1 LWGAHLKS
9 QIRRK
14 KVSNRSAVFGGAGFI
29 GTNLVY
35 QLIEDG
41 QQVFNFDNL
50 SGLGNLLNIAELMQQ
65 SNHSF
70 ARCDVTNSEEIRQ
83 SLLMAA
89 PDTIFFCI
97 TPKKLDSSN
106 ALEPFECFLKTLK
119 NWRETF
125 ADRVL
130 PVSKIV
136 IVISEFHK
144 SQKQLKKVYDDIKAV
159 IDQYV
164 AEGLPVTSLFVP
176 IAFGPFQQPDSP
188 IPLIIYRAI
197 EGETIPVMYPEEP
210 AGDLVYVK
218 DVAEACLLV
227 EDRGQIGVHYEMEGT
242 QPSFTN
248 IEAADCICS
257 VLNKYLPPP
266 VGRYQALIEE
276 IAADTPPAPEIPKN
290 EASLDRLGHLTKTPL
305 SEGLSATVKWYLD
318 NDRWYSQSK
327 TRFFYLWQNPE
338 NVLSS

>member
-1 LWGAHLKS
+1 MVMRA
-9 QIRRK
+9 
-14 KVSNRSAVFGGAGFI
+14 AVFCGAGFV

-35 QLIEDG
+35 RLIDNG
-41 QQVFNFDNL
+41 CQVFNFDNL

-176 IAFGPFQQPDSP
+176 ITFGPFQQPDSP